1 MTGRA
6 GEWGRGCCWQGVVG
20 AGLPCRS
27 GYHAVLAVNDALRSL
42 ARRLRRSSIIDGCAA
57 TWGAGTLGNPRGLS
71 ATSFVGERSTSR
83 CARCSAGKRSS
94 GAGNECVS
102 YGGRESTHGVART
115 RRRTVGARRTV
126 RGFSS
131 NQTAGRGSACRTVR

>member
-20 AGLPCRS
+20 AGLACRS

-57 TWGAGTLGNPRGLS
+57 AWGAGTGQSERTISYVVRRG
-71 ATSFVGERSTSR
+71 GEYKQVCPMLRREEIKR
-83 CARCSAGKRSS
+83 CG
-94 GAGNECVS
+94 
-102 YGGRESTHGVART
+102 
-115 RRRTVGARRTV
+115 
-126 RGFSS
+126 
-131 NQTAGRGSACRTVR
+131 Q